1 MPQNE
6 QDALRLGLALGE
18 NHRDAAAYEV
28 FRSAMN
34 QFEWDE
40 RMLYFAGIAAYN
52 SGQYGR
58 AFRHFGELSK
68 WEWENS
74 ISLYYRNLA
83 QEAMKE
89 EPQVLWLAYE
99 YQVPVTEAA
108 RRVSVI
114 NGVLR
119 QGPGLP
125 EAPFGARS
133 FAPMFCGVWS
143 FPISGC
149 GALVLRSFP
158 WWLPKSAF

>member
-1 MPQNE
+1 
-6 QDALRLGLALGE
+6 
-18 NHRDAAAYEV
+18 
-28 FRSAMN
+28 MN

-89 EPQVLWLAYE
+89 EPQVLWLAYQ
-99 YQVPVTEAA
+99 YQVPLTEAA

-119 QGPGLP
+119 QGPRATRKRL
-125 EAPFGARS
+125 FGGR
-133 FAPMFCGVWS
+133 GVS
-143 FPISGC
+143 LLCSVGC
-149 GALVLRSFP
+149 GAFR
-158 WWLPKSAF
+158 